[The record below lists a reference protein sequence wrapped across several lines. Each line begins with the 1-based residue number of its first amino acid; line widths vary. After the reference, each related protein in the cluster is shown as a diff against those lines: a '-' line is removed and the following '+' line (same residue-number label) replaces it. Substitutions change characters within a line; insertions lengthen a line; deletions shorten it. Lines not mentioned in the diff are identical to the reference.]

1 MERLILDLAIQNAIT
16 QMFSN
21 LTHKENSDLIIK
33 VLLFCLILYPER
45 NSNLL
50 LFVGLAFY
58 EGKDI
63 VFRFIIEYSSI
74 RDFGTYVIDLILYE
88 DFWKMIFWF
97 VLKLEISFRVIMS
110 WRILVFFREFF
121 WRLYFCMVKYLVSII
136 LLLH

>member
-1 MERLILDLAIQNAIT
+1 MDLAIQNAIT

-58 EGKDI
+58 QGKDI

-88 DFWKMIFWF
+88 DF
-97 VLKLEISFRVIMS
+97 
-110 WRILVFFREFF
+110 
-121 WRLYFCMVKYLVSII
+121 
-136 LLLH
+136 

>member
-33 VLLFCLILYPER
+33 VLLFCLILYPQR

-50 LFVGLAFY
+50 LFVGLAY
-58 EGKDI
+58 YQGKDI

-88 DFWKMIFWF
+88 DF
-97 VLKLEISFRVIMS
+97 
-110 WRILVFFREFF
+110 
-121 WRLYFCMVKYLVSII
+121 
-136 LLLH
+136 

>member
-1 MERLILDLAIQNAIT
+1 VERLILDLAIQNAIT

-21 LTHKENSDLIIK
+21 LTHKENSDLIIE

-58 EGKDI
+58 QGKDI
-63 VFRFIIEYSSI
+63 VFRFIIEYSSL

-88 DFWKMIFWF
+88 DF
-97 VLKLEISFRVIMS
+97 
-110 WRILVFFREFF
+110 
-121 WRLYFCMVKYLVSII
+121 
-136 LLLH
+136 

>member
-21 LTHKENSDLIIK
+21 LTHKENSDLIIE

-58 EGKDI
+58 QGKDI
-63 VFRFIIEYSSI
+63 VFRFIIEYSSL

-88 DFWKMIFWF
+88 DF
-97 VLKLEISFRVIMS
+97 
-110 WRILVFFREFF
+110 
-121 WRLYFCMVKYLVSII
+121 
-136 LLLH
+136 

>member
-1 MERLILDLAIQNAIT
+1 VERLILDLAIQNAIT

-58 EGKDI
+58 QGKDI

-88 DFWKMIFWF
+88 DF
-97 VLKLEISFRVIMS
+97 
-110 WRILVFFREFF
+110 
-121 WRLYFCMVKYLVSII
+121 
-136 LLLH
+136 

>member
-1 MERLILDLAIQNAIT
+1 VERLILDLAIQNAIT

-88 DFWKMIFWF
+88 DF
-97 VLKLEISFRVIMS
+97 
-110 WRILVFFREFF
+110 
-121 WRLYFCMVKYLVSII
+121 
-136 LLLH
+136 

>member
-1 MERLILDLAIQNAIT
+1 MDLAIQNAIT

-33 VLLFCLILYPER
+33 VLLFCLILYPQR

-50 LFVGLAFY
+50 LFVGLAY
-58 EGKDI
+58 YQGKDI

-88 DFWKMIFWF
+88 DF
-97 VLKLEISFRVIMS
+97 
-110 WRILVFFREFF
+110 
-121 WRLYFCMVKYLVSII
+121 
-136 LLLH
+136 

>member
-58 EGKDI
+58 QGKDI

-88 DFWKMIFWF
+88 DF
-97 VLKLEISFRVIMS
+97 
-110 WRILVFFREFF
+110 
-121 WRLYFCMVKYLVSII
+121 
-136 LLLH
+136 

>member
-33 VLLFCLILYPER
+33 VLLFCLILYPKR

-50 LFVGLAFY
+50 LFVGLAY
-58 EGKDI
+58 YQGKDI
-63 VFRFIIEYSSI
+63 VFRFIIEYSSL

-88 DFWKMIFWF
+88 DFWKMIFWL
-97 VLKLEISFRVIMS
+97 VLKLDISFRVIMS
-110 WRILVFFREFF
+110 WRILAFFRGFF
-121 WRLYFCMVKYLVSII
+121 WRLYFWMVKYLI

>member
-1 MERLILDLAIQNAIT
+1 VERLILDLAIQNAIT

-58 EGKDI
+58 QGKDI
-63 VFRFIIEYSSI
+63 VFRSIIEYSSI

-88 DFWKMIFWF
+88 DF
-97 VLKLEISFRVIMS
+97 
-110 WRILVFFREFF
+110 
-121 WRLYFCMVKYLVSII
+121 
-136 LLLH
+136 

>member
-1 MERLILDLAIQNAIT
+1 LDLAIQNAIT

-33 VLLFCLILYPER
+33 VLLFCLILYPQR

-50 LFVGLAFY
+50 LFVGLAY
-58 EGKDI
+58 YQGKDI

-88 DFWKMIFWF
+88 DF
-97 VLKLEISFRVIMS
+97 
-110 WRILVFFREFF
+110 
-121 WRLYFCMVKYLVSII
+121 
-136 LLLH
+136 

>member
-33 VLLFCLILYPER
+33 VLLFCLILYPKR

-50 LFVGLAFY
+50 LFVGLAY
-58 EGKDI
+58 YQGKDI
-63 VFRFIIEYSSI
+63 VFRFIIEYSSL

-88 DFWKMIFWF
+88 DF
-97 VLKLEISFRVIMS
+97 
-110 WRILVFFREFF
+110 
-121 WRLYFCMVKYLVSII
+121 
-136 LLLH
+136 

>member
-1 MERLILDLAIQNAIT
+1 VERLILDLAIQNAIT

-33 VLLFCLILYPER
+33 VLLFCLILYPQR

-50 LFVGLAFY
+50 LFVGLAY
-58 EGKDI
+58 YQGKDI

-88 DFWKMIFWF
+88 DF
-97 VLKLEISFRVIMS
+97 
-110 WRILVFFREFF
+110 
-121 WRLYFCMVKYLVSII
+121 
-136 LLLH
+136 

>member
-1 MERLILDLAIQNAIT
+1 
-16 QMFSN
+16 
-21 LTHKENSDLIIK
+21 
-33 VLLFCLILYPER
+33 
-45 NSNLL
+45 
-50 LFVGLAFY
+50 
-58 EGKDI
+58 